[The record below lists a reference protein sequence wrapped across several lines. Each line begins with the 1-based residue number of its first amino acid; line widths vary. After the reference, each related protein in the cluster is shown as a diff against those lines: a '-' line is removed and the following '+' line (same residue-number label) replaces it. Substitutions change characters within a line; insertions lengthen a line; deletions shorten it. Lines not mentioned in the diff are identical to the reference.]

1 MEGKQLTDKQDMFVR
16 EYVVNGYNATQA
28 YLKSTP
34 EAGYNVAAVHA
45 GRLLKNVQVKEAIE
59 RYKDKEYVKSIATK
73 ENILLEMHEVRTKAL
88 SNDKLQTCLN
98 ASVEK
103 AKMQGYY
110 QNQDQDLTNYT
121 QILQQL
127 VINVDNSG
135 DKQAEPDKETV
146 TIEAEKADL
155 SF

>member
-1 MEGKQLTDKQDMFVR
+1 MTGLTDRQHVFVT
-16 EYVVNGYNATQA
+16 EYLVNGFNGRQA
-28 YLKSTP
+28 YLKACPDVTVDTAS
-34 EAGYNVAAVHA
+34 VQA
-45 GRLLKNVQVKEAIE
+45 GRLLSNELVRNAIDKA
-59 RYKDKEYVKSIATK
+59 KDKQHLKSIASK
-73 ENILLEMHEVRTKAL
+73 DNILLEMHEVRTKAL
-88 SNDKLQTCLN
+88 NNDKLQTCLN

-103 AKMQGYY
+103 AKIQGYY

-135 DKQAEPDKETV
+135 DKQAEPDKNTITV
-146 TIEAEKADL
+146 KAEKADL